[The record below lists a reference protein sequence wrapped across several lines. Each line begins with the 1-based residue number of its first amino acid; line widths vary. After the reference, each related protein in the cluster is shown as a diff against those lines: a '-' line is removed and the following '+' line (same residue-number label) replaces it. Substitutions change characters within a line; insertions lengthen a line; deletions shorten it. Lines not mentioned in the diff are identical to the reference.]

1 MSSIRQSLVYSKLAS
16 LRILQFAR
24 GRGIKEWLTGA
35 GPLTGQK
42 KSDYCRRL
50 IRLRNAGRINRQES
64 MDRCTPLVLGFD
76 RERAVQDFQPLMHAD

>member
-16 LRILQFAR
+16 LRILQFRAWKGDQGMAD
-24 GRGIKEWLTGA
+24 GRWAVDGPKEVG
-35 GPLTGQK
+35 
-42 KSDYCRRL
+42 YCRRL